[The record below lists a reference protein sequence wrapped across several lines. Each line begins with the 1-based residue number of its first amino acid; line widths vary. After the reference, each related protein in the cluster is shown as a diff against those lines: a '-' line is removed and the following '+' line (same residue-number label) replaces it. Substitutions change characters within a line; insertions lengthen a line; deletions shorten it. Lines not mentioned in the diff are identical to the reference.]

1 MRASYLPVMQSV
13 LNNRE
18 GSRSCTMDKRVRRI
32 YNMRKRI
39 HNSQEAVKKYYQRR
53 KGPHFSQG
61 QCTLGYTK
69 IAKGRYRVKIFYN
82 VHSVSIAWRAKTGLT
97 WVYNV
102 CEGFT
107 NYTKCPKGAKMP
119 MTGLESVEGTTA
131 RGKSS
136 KCTETVYN
144 MRLQSVKRSTT
155 CVYKR
160 SSACIRGLWSAWN
173 SLKRP
178 QKSLKKGIVCNVI
191 YLSRIYNKRSFS
203 IFSQG

>member
-1 MRASYLPVMQSV
+1 MRARYLPVMQSV

-69 IAKGRYRVKIFYN
+69 IAALKYRVKMFYN
-82 VHSVSIAWRAKTGLT
+82 VHSVSIAWVNGPWRAKTGLT

-119 MTGLESVEGTTA
+119 ITGLESVEGTTA

-144 MRLQSVKRSTT
+144 MRNGSTKCLTFHNMCVQKVFSLYKGPSICMEFSTT
-155 CVYKR
+155 
-160 SSACIRGLWSAWN
+160 ST
-173 SLKRP
+173 
-178 QKSLKKGIVCNVI
+178 KKPKKWQCLQRDLFV
-191 YLSRIYNKRSFS
+191 
-203 IFSQG
+203 